1 MKIRIYFI
9 AAFGILIIFLYFSSV
24 SFAASGD
31 TIVHKTKTG
40 YCYHRADCFHLRSD
54 ITITLREAI
63 SEGLSPCE
71 DCNPPILDEDE
82 VITAKEANSKPA
94 AGSSISAGKTS
105 VADSLIAYE
114 SETGNLSIQEEESS
128 GTTIYDKYSKWV
140 IAGLTIV
147 IIMLL
152 IENVSLKKELK
163 KEAEKFAAEK
173 GNYERSVSEQ
183 KVEIDKLKNDN
194 QEKENL
200 INILSDTEKVN
211 QLLTTISLIP
221 KGTKF
226 LPGRIPYD
234 NLTGEKYG
242 SYTVYISPNGKRYHK
257 RKGCSSANIETN
269 IVTASS
275 YGYLPCNV
283 CCKQKEIYPKWYDSY
298 IRFFKFIDSRKQSN

>member
-152 IENVSLKKELK
+152 IENVSLKKE
-163 KEAEKFAAEK
+163 
-173 GNYERSVSEQ
+173 
-183 KVEIDKLKNDN
+183 
-194 QEKENL
+194 
-200 INILSDTEKVN
+200 
-211 QLLTTISLIP
+211 
-221 KGTKF
+221 
-226 LPGRIPYD
+226 
-234 NLTGEKYG
+234 
-242 SYTVYISPNGKRYHK
+242 
-257 RKGCSSANIETN
+257 
-269 IVTASS
+269 
-275 YGYLPCNV
+275 
-283 CCKQKEIYPKWYDSY
+283 
-298 IRFFKFIDSRKQSN
+298 